1 MIAMWDVVCVE
12 TMWSHLTWRI
22 VRDVIT
28 VTPGIIQSA
37 STSSTQPSLA
47 LVVKKLIPLKM
58 RKIYEK

>member
-1 MIAMWDVVCVE
+1 MWDVVCVE

-28 VTPGIIQSA
+28 VTPGIIQSV
-37 STSSTQPSLA
+37 STSNTQPSLA